1 MLSSEILIFLPDH
14 TSQYV
19 SVAGWLHRA
28 VAIVKELYKNR
39 ISLRPIYIHYARI
52 MLLWQNPL
60 FEDSLHWC
68 GITRQGKYFCLMPE
82 IKSISHFLPAM
93 LVSTVMSK
101 LDSDDLNEWHF
112 WEKLEIIELCHWRRV
127 RINAFLSFQIQE
139 WKSQFEIVRRNR
151 LES

>member
-1 MLSSEILIFLPDH
+1 
-14 TSQYV
+14 
-19 SVAGWLHRA
+19 
-28 VAIVKELYKNR
+28 
-39 ISLRPIYIHYARI
+39 
-52 MLLWQNPL
+52 
-60 FEDSLHWC
+60 
-68 GITRQGKYFCLMPE
+68 MPE

-93 LVSTVMSK
+93 LVSSVMSK